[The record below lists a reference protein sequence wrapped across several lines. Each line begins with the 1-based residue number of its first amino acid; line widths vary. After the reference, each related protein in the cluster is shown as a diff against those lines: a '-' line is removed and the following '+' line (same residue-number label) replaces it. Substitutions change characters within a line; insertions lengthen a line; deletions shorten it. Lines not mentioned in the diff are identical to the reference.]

1 MWSHEGETTL
11 FTVLKL
17 NVLCYLRSTT
27 KNSVKLVCC
36 RNIWQPRRRHAR
48 PDRASALSNFRAKI
62 NLSARNWNPKINLFF
77 HDRFRF
83 FSCFSLAIA
92 SSILPMSQINKLVAI
107 VFCGEWIW
115 ITLLICSGIVV
126 KRSEVTPMYKTWWW
140 TLVKMQLNP
149 SQGHSREVEIL
160 VYEALENERI
170 SCNRRHCI

>member
-1 MWSHEGETTL
+1 MP
-11 FTVLKL
+11 
-17 NVLCYLRSTT
+17 LRSTA

-62 NLSARNWNPKINLFF
+62 NLSARNWNPKSISASMIDSIFSVVFLLQLHPLFCQC
-77 HDRFRF
+77 R
-83 FSCFSLAIA
+83 I
-92 SSILPMSQINKLVAI
+92 INKLVAI